1 LHVKKEERK
10 VAWSDIDYTEPDDTI
25 KRNYAT
31 MWNDHVVKPDDDM
44 YSYVLLPGKSEEEV
58 GAYAKDPDIDVIRND
73 GDVQAVADTNEQIL
87 GANFWKDEKQTARSE
102 EHTSELQSR
111 FDLVCRLLLAKKKD
125 TKTTQ

>member
-1 LHVKKEERK
+1 SRGECRH
-10 VAWSDIDYTEPDDTI
+10 INYTQPYIRI

-31 MWNDHVVKPDDDM
+31 IWYDNGVKPDDDT

-87 GANFWKDEKQTARSE
+87 GANFWKDEKQTAGSL
-102 EHTSELQSR
+102 TSHQKATVTMQESDDALDVS
-111 FDLVCRLLLAKKKD
+111 VS
-125 TKTTQ
+125 